1 MCQKCAK
8 KAKSDT
14 TGCAKIAEFSTKVTH
29 QSKNVKDERCAK
41 SVPKRPKVAPQDVPK
56 QPILAPK

>member
-14 TGCAKIAEFSTKVTH
+14 TGCAQKAKFSTKVTH
-29 QSKNVKDERCAK
+29 QLEKDKNQRCAK
-41 SVPKRPKVAPQDVPK
+41 SVPK
-56 QPILAPK
+56 